1 MNEMSSISNRRN
13 DPHVPRV
20 SEVLVRLI
28 LVDPPRGVD
37 FGIQRGRGSGSEAF
51 SVQRS
56 DGGDL
61 SFEFSLTLA
70 GTAKNR
76 RPNFGGPFVQGPP
89 ARRFI
94 YVNVGTYA
102 GQKDTPWSRR
112 MKVPLQ
118 GITWQLIESLVR
130 RPGYRLTARIPGTG
144 KDGGPN
150 CASVELL
157 GEWQVRK
164 EAAQGP

>member
-1 MNEMSSISNRRN
+1 MSSISNRRN
-13 DPHVPRV
+13 DPSVPRQ
-20 SEVLVRLI
+20 SEVPVRLVLI
-28 LVDPPRGVD
+28 DPPPGVD
-37 FGIQRGRGSGSEAF
+37 FGIQRGRGSAGEAY

-56 DGGDL
+56 SGGDL
-61 SFEFSLTLA
+61 SFEFSLTVA
-70 GTAKNR
+70 GTAKNH

-89 ARRFI
+89 ATRFI

-118 GITWQLIESLVR
+118 HITWQLIESLVR
-130 RPGYRLTARIPGTG
+130 RPGYRLTAQIPGRG

-150 CASVELL
+150 CATVELL
-157 GEWQVRK
+157 GEWQVTM
-164 EAAQGP
+164 AAAPGP